1 MKRLS
6 CLLLV
11 LLCCLPA
18 GAEDWTYD
26 SGITLVDSLKAVG
39 EAVVLSGM
47 RGELLGENV
56 ARLEVWGAGEDAL
69 AVFEGVARPGGAA
82 QDALYLG
89 GDSFAV
95 LSGAA
100 GDHEALAL
108 ECVFAGETAWRS
120 AAIPWASRIYAAGGC
135 LLVNSFPMLD
145 GARLLAFGRE
155 GTLLWTRD
163 FDETV
168 HFTDI
173 FAAGDGFVAC
183 GWAQVGDKAYP
194 RAIGLDAGGAEV
206 WRYAATGPGET
217 VAAGMDGADVLLLID
232 VDGGDGA
239 TRLLRLRAGEAVA
252 QTDYPAA
259 QYGGAATQGALSL
272 LPCAGGALIAVN
284 LGRGDCLLRRVDADG
299 EVLGEWREP
308 FAGTLSPLH
317 GVREAALFMRG
328 GNAYIAVCGKPP
340 DAEALAAT
348 DWFDTGATTPVD
360 LPSVLVIRRLDVPG
374 GNGGASMLQYNR

>member
-26 SGITLVDSLKAVG
+26 SGITLVDGLKAVG
-39 EAVVLSGM
+39 GAVVLSGM

-108 ECVFAGETAWRS
+108 EYVFAGETAWRS

-232 VDGGDGA
+232 VDGGGRRHAPAPPACRRGCRADGLSRG
-239 TRLLRLRAGEAVA
+239 TVRGRGHAGGRFRCCPVQAVRSSPWTWGA
-252 QTDYPAA
+252 GTACCAA
-259 QYGGAATQGALSL
+259 WTQMAKCWASGASRSPGRFRHCMACGRRHCS
-272 LPCAGGALIAVN
+272 CAGAMPTSPSAASRPTRRHWRPRTGSTPAPPRRWTFPA
-284 LGRGDCLLRRVDADG
+284 CLSS
-299 EVLGEWREP
+299 
-308 FAGTLSPLH
+308 AGWT
-317 GVREAALFMRG
+317 
-328 GNAYIAVCGKPP
+328 C
-340 DAEALAAT
+340 
-348 DWFDTGATTPVD
+348 
-360 LPSVLVIRRLDVPG
+360 PG
-374 GNGGASMLQYNR
+374 GNGGCVHVAV